1 MKISDMTNDQ
11 ATEAMIRISGPISN
25 ICDDEDMLAMV
36 DEIANAKGTPV
47 IKLVAKLLP
56 RFVAFGLQKHKADL
70 YEIIGAL
77 QMIPAAKVGKMNFAQ
92 TVKAMQDSYDDILV
106 GFFTQSAAAGKTDG
120 GASA

>member
-11 ATEAMIRISGPISN
+11 ATEAMIRIAVPISN
-25 ICDDEDMLAMV
+25 ICDDEDMLAIF
-36 DEIANAKGTPV
+36 DEIANSQKIPVVKMIAK
-47 IKLVAKLLP
+47 ILP
-56 RFVAFGLQKHKADL
+56 KFTAFCLQKHKVDL

-106 GFFTQSAAAGKTDG
+106 GFFTQSAVAEKTDES
-120 GASA
+120 ASA